1 MPHPYHPIIYV
12 RGFAATSGEIE
23 DAVADPY
30 MGFNAGSTKA
40 RTVWTG
46 ELKRFYFESP
56 VIRLMCDYDYQ
67 DVIEAGDDLV
77 TADKSNSCVPYR
89 CIVIHRYYEDASEAF
104 SDGNGRPIEHFARRL
119 GQLILRLRQRICEN
133 PKNDVDPEDFRV
145 YLVAHSMGGLVC
157 RAFMQNPDLG
167 DSSARAAVDK
177 LFTYATPHNGIDLR
191 IVNNVPGW
199 ASFGDVNNFNRQR
212 MAGYLGLTPQA
223 GDVSEI
229 RGFPADRVFNLVGTN
244 PKDYPAFG
252 GVSAWAVGNA
262 SDGLVRI
269 ENATTFGH
277 ASDGRRVT
285 SPRAH
290 VHRSHSGHYG
300 IVNSE
305 EGYQNLTRF
314 LFGQIRFD
322 GHLDIDDI
330 TLPAAVEKHFRNGKS
345 VRASYQFEVVAS
357 VRGCHWDIHRR
368 TRREHS
374 AIFRTYDQL
383 FPPSTSPSQDR
394 PPDRAQ
400 SPRLFSIFLDRKF
413 SHSSRNSVSFAFELS
428 VVVPDYEVDGFLF
441 LDRHYEGAT
450 IYRET
455 ILLEAFPD
463 ARTSNGWRVYYG
475 LQSKTPNLARRKA
488 RVDAL
493 TDSEGTGVVFSLP
506 ISQSQRPG
514 LSGAL
519 RISARPW
526 NEEPRKIR
534 DQETS

>member
-30 MGFNAGSTKA
+30 MGFNLGSTKT
-40 RTVWTG
+40 RTAWTG
-46 ELKRFYFESP
+46 DLKRFYFESP
-56 VIRLMCDYDYQ
+56 VIRLMCDYEYQ
-67 DVIEAGDDLV
+67 DVIEAGDDIV
-77 TADKSNSCVPYR
+77 TTDKPNNAVPYR

-104 SDGNGRPIEHFARRL
+104 SDGNSRPIEHFARRL

-133 PKNDVDPEDFRV
+133 PKNEVTPEDFRV

-157 RAFMQNPDLG
+157 RAFMQNPELG
-167 DSSARAAVDK
+167 DASARAAVDK

-199 ASFGDVNNFNRQR
+199 RALGDVTNFNRKR
-212 MAGYLGLTPQA
+212 MAGYLGLPEGTD
-223 GDVSEI
+223 DVSEI
-229 RGFPADRVFNLVGTN
+229 KGFPAERVFNLVGTN
-244 PKDYPAFG
+244 PKDYPVLG
-252 GVSAWAVGNA
+252 GVSAWAAGDA

-269 ENATTFGH
+269 EKATTFGH

-290 VHRSHSGHYG
+290 INRSHSGHYG

-322 GHLDIDDI
+322 GRLDIDDI
-330 TLPAAVEKHFRNGKS
+330 TLPAAVEKQFKAGKT

-383 FPPSTSPSQDR
+383 FAPSPSSDKR
-394 PPDRAQ
+394 PPDRDQ
-400 SPRLFSIFLDRKF
+400 SPHLFSIFLDRKF
-413 SHSSRNSVSFAFELS
+413 SHSSRKSVSFAFELS

-463 ARTSNGWRVYYG
+463 SRTRSGWRVCYG
-475 LQSKTPNLARRKA
+475 FQSKTPNLARRKA
-488 RVDAL
+488 RGDVF
-493 TDSEGTGVVFSLP
+493 TDSAGSGVVFSLP

-526 NEEPRKIR
+526 NTEPR
-534 DQETS
+534 